1 MPGSDLE
8 EDAPFDPE
16 TDDFLHLAFLK
27 ERQYRHFDNPLS
39 GNEREQGF
47 DLEKHDISHRFHPL
61 LGFTDTKRRVIRD
74 ISTGALVTKNK
85 PRLIRYASHADAAY
99 LEVYGAQLSRI
110 YEKSLIE
117 TGISDCVLAY
127 RPLGGTNVH
136 HAKRLFDEIRKREN
150 CNVIAIDISGFFD
163 TLDHRHLKSELA
175 SVVNR
180 PKLEG
185 HDWNV
190 FKNIAKFSWVE
201 TDDLDKVLGK
211 SRPMGGRICSP
222 TDYQRHVRGS
232 TSGLVRV
239 HDLPFGIPQGTPV
252 SGLFANIYMMSFDQ
266 DMQRLMQTLGGSYRR
281 YSDDIAL
288 VAPSDVEPEEL
299 VEIARKILADYE
311 LCLSDDKTDI
321 SRFYGPVL
329 HCDHAIQYLGFEFNG
344 KETTIRESSLNSY
357 REKMQ
362 NGIRA
367 KLLAAKRKNIPA
379 SKVFKREVLSRYTHL
394 GRRRNFLKY
403 AFRSAELLG
412 APEIR
417 QQVKGHMRWFNRA
430 WIRNLNDVYN

>member
-1 MPGSDLE
+1 
-8 EDAPFDPE
+8 
-16 TDDFLHLAFLK
+16 
-27 ERQYRHFDNPLS
+27 
-39 GNEREQGF
+39 
-47 DLEKHDISHRFHPL
+47 
-61 LGFTDTKRRVIRD
+61 
-74 ISTGALVTKNK
+74 
-85 PRLIRYASHADAAY
+85 
-99 LEVYGAQLSRI
+99 
-110 YEKSLIE
+110 
-117 TGISDCVLAY
+117 
-127 RPLGGTNVH
+127 
-136 HAKRLFDEIRKREN
+136 
-150 CNVIAIDISGFFD
+150 
-163 TLDHRHLKSELA
+163 
-175 SVVNR
+175 
-180 PKLEG
+180 
-185 HDWNV
+185 
-190 FKNIAKFSWVE
+190 
-201 TDDLDKVLGK
+201 
-211 SRPMGGRICSP
+211 MGGRICSP

-394 GRRRNFLKY
+394 GRR
-403 AFRSAELLG
+403 
-412 APEIR
+412 
-417 QQVKGHMRWFNRA
+417 
-430 WIRNLNDVYN
+430 